1 MILTLIQ
8 ALRKEL
14 TTVDRRF
21 SDRDCKWQRKV
32 DDLQDE
38 LNLHQELQ
46 SDTCSNHYLSL
57 TEQDPATIQREHEGR
72 HSLRIQVEGLKQTV
86 DLLNKDIEDKNNQM
100 KSCEASL
107 RSEVIIPTK
116 MTSLTKIQLDSSDRV
131 SNIST
136 EMERRIS
143 EDTGVSITT
152 LSDKSKEAIE
162 DDIND
167 DYDSKNSIDGNKKR
181 ETMDDGHLMVSS
193 HSPSPLVRYKSL
205 RDHNGRYCLVVKIA

>member
-1 MILTLIQ
+1 
-8 ALRKEL
+8 LRREL

-38 LNLHQELQ
+38 LNLQQELK
-46 SDTCSNHYLSL
+46 SETSSNNYLSL
-57 TEQDPATIQREHEGR
+57 TDQDQTLIKREHEGR

-86 DLLNKDIEDKNNQM
+86 DVLNKDIEEKNDQM

-116 MTSLTKIQLDSSDRV
+116 MTSLTKIQLESDRV
-131 SNIST
+131 SNASA

-143 EDTGVSITT
+143 EDTGVSVNTG
-152 LSDKSKEAIE
+152 SEKSKDALE
-162 DDIND
+162 DDFND
-167 DYDSKNSIDGNKKR
+167 DNHSKNNTDGSEDIDPL
-181 ETMDDGHLMVSS
+181 DDKEMLSS
-193 HSPSPLVRYKSL
+193 PLPSPLVRYKSL

>member
-1 MILTLIQ
+1 M
-8 ALRKEL
+8 

-38 LNLHQELQ
+38 LNLQQELK
-46 SDTCSNHYLSL
+46 SETSSNNYLSL
-57 TEQDPATIQREHEGR
+57 TDQDQAVIKREHEGR

-86 DLLNKDIEDKNNQM
+86 DVLNKDIEEKNDQM

-116 MTSLTKIQLDSSDRV
+116 MTSLTNIQLECDRV
-131 SNIST
+131 SNASA
-136 EMERRIS
+136 EMMERRIS
-143 EDTGVSITT
+143 EDTGVSINTCSEKSKDVSEND
-152 LSDKSKEAIE
+152 LSDE
-162 DDIND
+162 NNT
-167 DYDSKNSIDGNKKR
+167 KNN
-181 ETMDDGHLMVSS
+181 MDDAESLDTARESRSMSS
-193 HSPSPLVRYKSL
+193 PLPSPLVRYKSL

>member
-1 MILTLIQ
+1 M
-8 ALRKEL
+8 RKEL

-38 LNLHQELQ
+38 LNLQQELK
-46 SDTCSNHYLSL
+46 SETSSNNYLSL
-57 TEQDPATIQREHEGR
+57 TDQDQAVIKREHEGR

-86 DLLNKDIEDKNNQM
+86 DVLSKDIEEKNDQM

-116 MTSLTKIQLDSSDRV
+116 MTSLTKIQLESDRV
-131 SNIST
+131 SNASA

-143 EDTGVSITT
+143 EDTGVSLNTC
-152 LSDKSKEAIE
+152 SDRSKDVIE
-162 DDIND
+162 NDSSDDNN
-167 DYDSKNSIDGNKKR
+167 SKNNTDGSENMDTVR
-181 ETMDDGHLMVSS
+181 ESQSMSS
-193 HSPSPLVRYKSL
+193 PLPSPLVRYKSL